1 MPSDVSLRDEATR
14 EAAAAERRR
23 QRLAARRDRGKVAWD
38 KDRTRELFRRYKEE
52 GDAEAR
58 EQLIDMGFSAK
69 YGGREVDRVIQAQV
83 KTRLMREILFGALK
97 NGGVALLG
105 YSKGQFTLKC
115 D

>member
-1 MPSDVSLRDEATR
+1 MAGLILNKKLTELKNKLYSKHVHLRVT
-14 EAAAAERRR
+14 
-23 QRLAARRDRGKVAWD
+23 AR
-38 KDRTRELFRRYKEE
+38 
-52 GDAEAR
+52 AR

-105 YSKGQFTLKC
+105 YSKGQFTLTC